1 MKLTKNA
8 RGNTFLL
15 IAAVLSG
22 VCALQEVNGIVFNIR
37 HQESIEMYTLD
48 NLIASAVMICL
59 AVISVLILLGRCSAQ
74 WLGLPLS
81 LYWAEDVANY
91 LIAFSSQYQYDI
103 VWAFI
108 TLFMAAFPLG
118 FLVIT
123 VLTVRGKIPTII
135 PMLVFFG
142 LNFLRSLFTML
153 VNPGND
159 LGLSY
164 FFWATALFLAVLAV
178 TPMPERKKRM
188 TLPENTAPASK
199 SYWQDD
205 LSEYAVSEEASK
217 EAKSEESSDNSQL

>member
-8 RGNTFLL
+8 GGNTFLL

-37 HQESIEMYTLD
+37 HQEFIEMYTLD

-108 TLFMAAFPLG
+108 TLFIAVFPLG
-118 FLVIT
+118 FLIVTI
-123 VLTVRGKIPTII
+123 LTVRGKIPTII
-135 PMLVFFG
+135 PMIVFFG

-164 FFWATALFLAVLAV
+164 FFWAMALFLAVLAV
-178 TPMPERKKRM
+178 TPMPKRKKRM

-199 SYWQDD
+199 SYWQND
-205 LSEYAVSEEASK
+205 LSEYAVSEETSK
-217 EAKSEESSDNSQL
+217 AAKSEESSDDSQL

>member
-1 MKLTKNA
+1 M
-8 RGNTFLL
+8 L

-37 HQESIEMYTLD
+37 HQEFIEMYTLD

-108 TLFMAAFPLG
+108 TLFIAVFPLG
-118 FLVIT
+118 FLIVTI
-123 VLTVRGKIPTII
+123 LTVRGKIPTII
-135 PMLVFFG
+135 PMIVFFG

-164 FFWATALFLAVLAV
+164 FFWAMALFLAVLAV
-178 TPMPERKKRM
+178 TPMPKRKKRM

-199 SYWQDD
+199 SYWQND
-205 LSEYAVSEEASK
+205 LSEYAVSEETSK
-217 EAKSEESSDNSQL
+217 AAKSEESSDDSQL

>member
-8 RGNTFLL
+8 GGNTFLL

-37 HQESIEMYTLD
+37 HQKFIEMYTLD

-108 TLFMAAFPLG
+108 TLLIAVFPLG
-118 FLVIT
+118 FLIVTI
-123 VLTVRGKIPTII
+123 LTVRGKIPTII
-135 PMLVFFG
+135 PMIVFFC

-164 FFWATALFLAVLAV
+164 FFWAMALFLAVLAV
-178 TPMPERKKRM
+178 TPMPKRKKRM

-199 SYWQDD
+199 SYWQND
-205 LSEYAVSEEASK
+205 LSEYAVSEETSK